1 MVQGL
6 RAPSVLPE
14 VIDLIPA
21 PTFDALQVSAP
32 PVPDPMPSTVLL
44 GHCTQMVHHN
54 LSRQNHMHI
63 KEKLKI
69 QSVYTWL

>member
-21 PTFDALQVSAP
+21 PTFDALQVSAT
-32 PVPDPMPSTVLL
+32 PVLDPMPSPVLL

-54 LSRQNHMHI
+54 LSRQNHIYI

-69 QSVYTWL
+69 QSVYMWL